1 MNILI
6 LRVPDGPGRWVG
18 ADGCLEHDLK
28 SSRSNLRSKTVKT
41 IILLGIPLNRDSRAH
56 LIVGYEDHICW
67 VCLIKK
73 LRYLVHMNHNPM
85 NSNPNRATLCRDPL
99 AKTYKIVINLFLSHK
114 MRSALALS
122 NIEVMCSV
130 HRDYIWTRLP
140 TGTLSV
146 GFEQQFVEGIM
157 PFTFAGPRI
166 VINSLFSAWYFLK
179 KNKTPIF
186 SRPHSLKV
194 VGARKYGGFC
204 FLWYSSAWKDDLS
217 QFCRFLLMN
226 TTLP

>member
-1 MNILI
+1 
-6 LRVPDGPGRWVG
+6 
-18 ADGCLEHDLK
+18 
-28 SSRSNLRSKTVKT
+28 
-41 IILLGIPLNRDSRAH
+41 
-56 LIVGYEDHICW
+56 
-67 VCLIKK
+67 
-73 LRYLVHMNHNPM
+73 M

-114 MRSALALS
+114 MRSTLALS

-179 KNKTPIF
+179 KNKTPHIF
-186 SRPHSLKV
+186 APPLPEGRG
-194 VGARKYGGFC
+194 GAKIWGVLFFVIFFSMKR
-204 FLWYSSAWKDDLS
+204 
-217 QFCRFLLMN
+217 
-226 TTLP
+226 